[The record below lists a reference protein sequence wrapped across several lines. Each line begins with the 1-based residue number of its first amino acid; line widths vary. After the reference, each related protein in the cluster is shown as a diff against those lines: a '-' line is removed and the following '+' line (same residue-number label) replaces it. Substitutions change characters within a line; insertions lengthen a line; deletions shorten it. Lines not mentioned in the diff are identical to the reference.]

1 MRLIYTLII
10 FCTIL
15 SKVFAQN
22 THQLETTTLTSRTV
36 ISGIDIPWEIH
47 WGPDNHIWM
56 TERYGRVS
64 RVNPTTGKQDVLLDL
79 SSEVYNRS
87 EAGLLGLVLHPD
99 FANNPY
105 VYFAYT
111 YVDTNSILE
120 KLVRYTYE
128 NEKLTSPLTLV
139 HGIKGNTTHIGSRLL
154 ITADNKL
161 LMTTGDAQDQS
172 LPQKRSS
179 LVGKLLRINLDG
191 SIPADNPNPNSLIW
205 SSGHRNAQGLCLA
218 PNGILY
224 SSEHGPTTDD
234 ELNIIKKNRN
244 YGWPTVHGLCD
255 SPPES
260 AFCIDSNVVEPLVA
274 WTPTIAPSDIAWYD
288 HPAIPEWRGKLLM
301 TVLKN
306 KQLIAFEF
314 NDEGTTVTKQTTYLQ
329 NDFGRLRD
337 ICFSTDGKVYLATNG
352 NSWSNTQPFT
362 HSIIELSNK
371 DYVTTNLGV
380 LDNLNLKIGPNPLKE
395 GESLK
400 LRLPDNTQG
409 ILSIYN
415 LVGNNV
421 LTTQIDNN
429 LIPLELPQGVYIWQL
444 ELING
449 QSTKGK
455 LIIR

>member
-1 MRLIYTLII
+1 
-10 FCTIL
+10 
-15 SKVFAQN
+15 
-22 THQLETTTLTSRTV
+22 
-36 ISGIDIPWEIH
+36 
-47 WGPDNHIWM
+47 
-56 TERYGRVS
+56 
-64 RVNPTTGKQDVLLDL
+64 
-79 SSEVYNRS
+79 
-87 EAGLLGLVLHPD
+87 
-99 FANNPY
+99 
-105 VYFAYT
+105 
-111 YVDTNSILE
+111 
-120 KLVRYTYE
+120 
-128 NEKLTSPLTLV
+128 
-139 HGIKGNTTHIGSRLL
+139 
-154 ITADNKL
+154 
-161 LMTTGDAQDQS
+161 
-172 LPQKRSS
+172 
-179 LVGKLLRINLDG
+179 
-191 SIPADNPNPNSLIW
+191 
-205 SSGHRNAQGLCLA
+205 
-218 PNGILY
+218 
-224 SSEHGPTTDD
+224 
-234 ELNIIKKNRN
+234 
-244 YGWPTVHGLCD
+244 
-255 SPPES
+255 
-260 AFCIDSNVVEPLVA
+260 
-274 WTPTIAPSDIAWYD
+274 
-288 HPAIPEWRGKLLM
+288 M